1 MFESG
6 SVGTFLLTGVL
17 ACVISVSMLHSF
29 NSCILSVSSFKM
41 SSYVGRG
48 VLYMF
53 CQSCIIAITVG
64 HLLLTDN

>member
-1 MFESG
+1 MRFGNWFINGNIVFESG

-48 VLYMF
+48 VFICFANHVL
-53 CQSCIIAITVG
+53 
-64 HLLLTDN
+64 